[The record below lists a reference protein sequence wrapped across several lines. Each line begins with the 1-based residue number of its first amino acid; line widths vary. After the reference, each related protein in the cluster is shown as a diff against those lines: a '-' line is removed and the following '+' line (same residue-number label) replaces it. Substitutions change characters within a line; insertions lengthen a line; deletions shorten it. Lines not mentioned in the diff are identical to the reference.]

1 MRKQN
6 TTIEKL
12 MKLHVLG
19 SSSAGNC
26 YLLESSDKILIIEAG
41 IQFREIEKVIN
52 WQINRIAGC
61 LVSHEHG
68 DHAKYVHN
76 FLQRGIRILSTEAVI
91 KKALNNTDRLYHFQ
105 TYKLHDF
112 TIVPFLLSHDVE
124 CFGFYIHHPEMG
136 FLLFVTDTGKLP
148 YKFAEIDHLLIES
161 NYSDQILQHNVFKHH
176 ISNAQV
182 ARLADTHLSIDKA
195 AKWIKTTKPKL
206 QTVVL
211 LHLSNG
217 NSNAEQ
223 FRQTMYE
230 QTGLYTY
237 IAEKGLSIEINKYP
251 F

>member
-1 MRKQN
+1 
-6 TTIEKL
+6 

-61 LVSHEHG
+61 LVCHEHG

-76 FLQRGIRILSTEAVI
+76 FSQRGIRILSTEAVI

-105 TYKLHDF
+105 TYRLHDF
-112 TIVPFLLSHDVE
+112 TIIPFLLSHDVE

-136 FLLFVTDTGKLP
+136 FLLFVTDTGKLS

-161 NYSDQILQHNVFKHH
+161 NYSDQILQHNVFKHD

-182 ARLADTHLSIDKA
+182 ARLADTHLSIDNA
-195 AKWIKTTKPKL
+195 VKWIKQANPKPL
-206 QTVVL
+206 RTIVL

-217 NSNAEQ
+217 NSNTEQ